1 MVGAVKREREEE
13 SRFLQ
18 TTKVGLED
26 SEKKKKLSAGSAGM
40 GEEEAENT
48 LAVSKLTH

>member
-26 SEKKKKLSAGSAGM
+26 SEKKKKLSAGM